1 MQRTFC
7 CPCAVKR
14 VLRGPRELL
23 FLLLLALSFPF
34 LSFPFLSS
42 PWGQTVHYALQP
54 GQPAPARTSAANTT
68 LLHQPQ
74 VSPNTAPA
82 SKNACDYCTVL
93 RLPRK
98 ATTRP
103 RTLLLVLAAL
113 VPAQLP
119 ILYNLSLSVTLTI
132 LAVTSPLQLLIP
144 DSSLTVAYPVLTRCG
159 TVPLAS
165 TFP

>member
-14 VLRGPRELL
+14 VDARPTRTP
-23 FLLLLALSFPF
+23 FPSPPCPF

-42 PWGQTVHYALQP
+42 PRGQTVHYALQP

-82 SKNACDYCTVL
+82 SKKACDYCTVL
-93 RLPRK
+93 RLPGK

-103 RTLLLVLAAL
+103 RTATTRTSSASTRTVAYPL
-113 VPAQLP
+113 QP
-119 ILYNLSLSVTLTI
+119 IPSVTLTI